1 MTDGA
6 PLREL
11 EPYRGFRSAML
22 SRPRALFAWLGRRL
36 FDHVNL
42 DPAVAE
48 RVRALES
55 RGQVV
60 YVMRTRSLLD
70 YLFFNHLFLKV
81 GLPLARFANGVDLS
95 FFRGLGE
102 WFSNLWN
109 RRAGPPALDQL
120 EQVIARGHSALLF
133 MKVRALTAERVAKP
147 GFIERLVSMQR
158 KLERPV
164 LLLPQLICWPRKPPS
179 ARRTWVDAA
188 FGDVEAAGRFRKIGH
203 FVLYRHLASVQI
215 GEPIDLKQVIS
226 DQPGW
231 SDARLARKVRRVLYI
246 HLGREAMAVSGPKV
260 KPGAMIRR
268 EILERRRFQRLLR
281 EEADRLGLG
290 YAKAKADARKDLK
303 EIAADA
309 RFTVVVLFGKFLDLV
324 FNRVFQGVEVD
335 AEGMRRVKEAARHSR
350 SAPLVLVP
358 SHKSH
363 LDYLVISWVF
373 MRNEFIPPHIAAG
386 SNLSFFPLGSVLR
399 RSGAFFLRRSF
410 AGQPLYKLV
419 FRAYLW
425 KLLREGYPVEFYMEG
440 GRSRT
445 GKLLPPKLGML
456 SMLLEGVAQG
466 EYKDLQFVPINLSYE
481 RVVETASYK
490 RELTG
495 GKKKDESVGGVVRAG
510 KVLRHR
516 YGRVYV
522 SFEAPV
528 RLRAY
533 LENLGVDDL
542 SSLDEKSE
550 RDVSKRLAYHL
561 MRRIQEATVV
571 APSALLGAVLL
582 SHHRRGL
589 SGSRVRELA
598 GFLIDLLVR
607 RGARMS
613 ASMQLALE
621 RHASYVAEAD
631 TKSTA
636 DGHRARGEAVRALID
651 EALVLQ
657 RRLVQ
662 RVESGGEI
670 IYQVP
675 DKSRIELDYYRNA
688 ILGVLAPDALVA
700 TAVRATK
707 GPIERDRLGQRVRDM
722 SYWFRLEFVYR
733 NDVDFQTTFDQTLDC
748 LITEGLVAEEEGV
761 VAAKAPLTLDFL
773 RGTLLHLVEGY
784 WIAADA
790 LRALAH
796 GPMEQAD
803 WLDHAREH
811 GEREYLEGDVRRAES
826 ASTAVLRNAI
836 EVFRQEKLIVRSR
849 SKGRK
854 PVTTFALAEG
864 VTLDDIAFRRDDL
877 GEYLVTRRDDP
888 VPRPTRAPREVPGE
902 SLDSHSDES
911 SSSAGS

>member
-1 MTDGA
+1 M
-6 PLREL
+6 
-11 EPYRGFRSAML
+11 M
-22 SRPRALFAWLGRRL
+22 
-36 FDHVNL
+36 
-42 DPAVAE
+42 
-48 RVRALES
+48 
-55 RGQVV
+55 
-60 YVMRTRSLLD
+60 
-70 YLFFNHLFLKV
+70 
-81 GLPLARFANGVDLS
+81 
-95 FFRGLGE
+95 
-102 WFSNLWN
+102 
-109 RRAGPPALDQL
+109 
-120 EQVIARGHSALLF
+120 
-133 MKVRALTAERVAKP
+133 
-147 GFIERLVSMQR
+147 
-158 KLERPV
+158 
-164 LLLPQLICWPRKPPS
+164 
-179 ARRTWVDAA
+179 
-188 FGDVEAAGRFRKIGH
+188 
-203 FVLYRHLASVQI
+203 
-215 GEPIDLKQVIS
+215 
-226 DQPGW
+226 
-231 SDARLARKVRRVLYI
+231 
-246 HLGREAMAVSGPKV
+246 
-260 KPGAMIRR
+260 
-268 EILERRRFQRLLR
+268 
-281 EEADRLGLG
+281 
-290 YAKAKADARKDLK
+290 
-303 EIAADA
+303 
-309 RFTVVVLFGKFLDLV
+309 
-324 FNRVFQGVEVD
+324 
-335 AEGMRRVKEAARHSR
+335 
-350 SAPLVLVP
+350 
-358 SHKSH
+358 
-363 LDYLVISWVF
+363 
-373 MRNEFIPPHIAAG
+373 
-386 SNLSFFPLGSVLR
+386 
-399 RSGAFFLRRSF
+399 
-410 AGQPLYKLV
+410 
-419 FRAYLW
+419 W

-888 VPRPTRAPREVPGE
+888 VPRPTRAPRE